1 MKIAVFG
8 AGAIGTFYAAR
19 LIQSG
24 HDVAIVARGQTL
36 DALRKRGI
44 RLIGPDGSTHI
55 ESVTASDDP
64 TDLGSVDLVIVAV
77 KAWQIPEIAPSIHT
91 LMHDQTAVLP
101 LQNGVEA
108 ADQLAATLGARHVLN
123 GMTKVIA
130 RTAEP
135 GVVEDLGFHPV
146 IAAGEL
152 QNESSSRLE
161 EIEKVFESA
170 GVTFERP
177 ADIEATVWEKFLF
190 IASVSGIG
198 AITRT
203 KIGTL
208 RRLPETRALLAQ
220 SMTET
225 YRVGLAKGVGFS
237 DTIVDAT
244 MQFIDRL
251 PEESTASLQRDI
263 MAGRPSE
270 LESQIGAVVRFG
282 DRLEIDTP
290 INRFV
295 YSALLPMEL
304 AARGR

>member
-8 AGAIGTFYAAR
+8 AGAIGIFYAAR
-19 LIQSG
+19 LIQTG
-24 HDVAIVARGQTL
+24 HEVALVARGPTL
-36 DALRKRGI
+36 RALRERGI
-44 RLIGPDGSTHI
+44 DVIGPTGSRHI
-55 ESVTASDDP
+55 DSVTASDDP
-64 TDLGSVDLVIVAV
+64 TDLGPVDLVIVTV
-77 KAWQIPEIAPSIHT
+77 KAWQVSEIAPAILP

-108 ADQLAATLGARHVLN
+108 ADQLATTLGARHVLN

-130 RTAEP
+130 RTSEP
-135 GVVEDLGFHPV
+135 GVVEDMGFHPL

-152 QNESSSRLE
+152 QRTSPSRLE
-161 EIEKVFESA
+161 EIAKLFESA
-170 GVTFERP
+170 GVAFERP
-177 ADIEATVWEKFLF
+177 ANIETTVWEKFLF
-190 IASVSGIG
+190 IASVSGVG

-203 KIGTL
+203 EIGTL
-208 RRLPETRALLAQ
+208 RRLPETRDLLAQ

-225 YRVGLAKGVGFS
+225 FRVGLAKGVGFS
-237 DTIVDAT
+237 DTIVDET
-244 MQFIDRL
+244 MKFIDTL
-251 PEESTASLQRDI
+251 PEGSTASLQRDI

-282 DRLEIDTP
+282 EALGVDTP
-290 INRFV
+290 INRFI